1 MPDLFNEKNSNNI
14 FDNAVKDDAMDLS
27 EFITTPTTQKP
38 TVETSPIDSALS
50 DNTPKSNKELSPLA
64 AELNRKKNAQLGAT
78 VTRKEMEDGKER
90 TVFENPMADERRERM
105 KATMDES
112 EMLLKQ
118 RAAIIPLKQFES
130 STEYSQMVHEI
141 SLVRFDETGKAYF
154 DYEKDSNG
162 NNVIPKFIRLRTEN
176 DS

>member
-1 MPDLFNEKNSNNI
+1 MPDLFNEKNGNNI

-90 TVFENPMADERRERM
+90 TVFRLFAHCRFLTLSASGPEYRARRRR
-105 KATMDES
+105 S
-112 EMLLKQ
+112 
-118 RAAIIPLKQFES
+118 
-130 STEYSQMVHEI
+130 
-141 SLVRFDETGKAYF
+141 G
-154 DYEKDSNG
+154 
-162 NNVIPKFIRLRTEN
+162 
-176 DS
+176 